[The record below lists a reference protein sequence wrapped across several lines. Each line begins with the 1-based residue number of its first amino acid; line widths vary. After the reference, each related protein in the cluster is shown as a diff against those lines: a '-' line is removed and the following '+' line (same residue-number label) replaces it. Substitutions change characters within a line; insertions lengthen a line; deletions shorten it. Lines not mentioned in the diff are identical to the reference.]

1 MLIELT
7 KIPSF
12 TLISWVMKENDFAQ
26 GFIIRA
32 AVVLLWI
39 YLYNLFNNLNIMS
52 LPWDYVIGNV
62 IMQK

>member
-1 MLIELT
+1 
-7 KIPSF
+7 
-12 TLISWVMKENDFAQ
+12 MKENDFAQ